1 MKERITEYLVSGGL
15 FNPELMD
22 HDKVSRLLIDAR
34 DYIEFLE
41 KRLEHS
47 TTMHEHAMGMVHT
60 LMGKLK

>member
-1 MKERITEYLVSGGL
+1 MKERITNYLVSGGL

-22 HDKVSRLLIDAR
+22 HNAVSQLLIDSR

-41 KRLEHS
+41 KRLEHY
-47 TTMHEHAMGMVHT
+47 TTMHEHAMEMLHT